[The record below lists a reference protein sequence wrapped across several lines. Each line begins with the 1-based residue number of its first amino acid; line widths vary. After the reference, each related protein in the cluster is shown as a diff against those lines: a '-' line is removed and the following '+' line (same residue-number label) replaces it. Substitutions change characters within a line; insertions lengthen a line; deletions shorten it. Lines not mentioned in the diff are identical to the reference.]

1 MTAQNEQNAW
11 QDYLKILNSGVF
23 YECHPTLTGCW
34 EIDKDE
40 FIDFWV
46 DMKKNRPIPQPTGMI
61 REGVKPIK
69 NPINLVTKYN
79 GIKPHSFCETPKEKC
94 TLNYCDDNGC
104 QNRKRNNV
112 DTPIT
117 PAHYGGSD
125 NTYEAIKVIEAWG
138 LNFSLGNVI
147 KYISR
152 AGKKE
157 NTTALQDLL
166 KAKKYLEFEIA
177 KHEALHS

>member
-1 MTAQNEQNAW
+1 MQTEFGSNEEQKPSRPLESW
-11 QDYLKILNSGVF
+11 LN
-23 YECHPTLTGCW
+23 
-34 EIDKDE
+34 DA
-40 FIDFWV
+40 
-46 DMKKNRPIPQPTGMI
+46 
-61 REGVKPIK
+61 
-69 NPINLVTKYN
+69 IN
-79 GIKPHSFCETPKEKC
+79 S
-94 TLNYCDDNGC
+94 
-104 QNRKRNNV
+104 
-112 DTPIT
+112 PIT
-117 PAHYGGSD
+117 PGHYGGAN

-138 LNFSLGNVI
+138 LNFSMGNVV

>member
-23 YECHPTLTGCW
+23 YECHPDLTGCW
-34 EIDKDE
+34 EIDKE
-40 FIDFWV
+40 KFIKFLSR
-46 DMKKNRPIPQPTGMI
+46 NRPQARITTEQ
-61 REGVKPIK
+61 
-69 NPINLVTKYN
+69 L
-79 GIKPHSFCETPKEKC
+79 CA
-94 TLNYCDDNGC
+94 
-104 QNRKRNNV
+104 
-112 DTPIT
+112 IT
-117 PAHYGGSD
+117 PAHYGGQD

>member
-1 MTAQNEQNAW
+1 MTFIKFWFGEKKQQPSEYIFQGF
-11 QDYLKILNSGVF
+11 K
-23 YECHPTLTGCW
+23 PT
-34 EIDKDE
+34 
-40 FIDFWV
+40 
-46 DMKKNRPIPQPTGMI
+46 
-61 REGVKPIK
+61 
-69 NPINLVTKYN
+69 
-79 GIKPHSFCETPKEKC
+79 S
-94 TLNYCDDNGC
+94 
-104 QNRKRNNV
+104 
-112 DTPIT
+112 TPIT
-117 PAHYGGSD
+117 PAHYGGQD

>member
-1 MTAQNEQNAW
+1 MQ
-11 QDYLKILNSGVF
+11 
-23 YECHPTLTGCW
+23 
-34 EIDKDE
+34 
-40 FIDFWV
+40 
-46 DMKKNRPIPQPTGMI
+46 
-61 REGVKPIK
+61 
-69 NPINLVTKYN
+69 
-79 GIKPHSFCETPKEKC
+79 
-94 TLNYCDDNGC
+94 
-104 QNRKRNNV
+104 

-117 PAHYGGSD
+117 PAHYGGAD

-166 KAKKYLEFEIA
+166 KAKKYLEFEIE
-177 KHEALHS
+177 KHEKLHR